1 MVYLLAGAR
10 SIAIAEEENA
20 QRATDDEA
28 VTARRALREIGQQ
41 QRCSLVDL
49 NKRCPASEL
58 AKQRLTDLRSP
69 RKRRVYKL
77 FEPL

>member
-1 MVYLLAGAR
+1 MLDFVRQMISGLSFLERNQMVYLLAGAR

-28 VTARRALREIGQQ
+28 VTDRRALREIGQQ

-49 NKRCPASEL
+49 NKRCPAS
-58 AKQRLTDLRSP
+58 
-69 RKRRVYKL
+69 
-77 FEPL
+77 